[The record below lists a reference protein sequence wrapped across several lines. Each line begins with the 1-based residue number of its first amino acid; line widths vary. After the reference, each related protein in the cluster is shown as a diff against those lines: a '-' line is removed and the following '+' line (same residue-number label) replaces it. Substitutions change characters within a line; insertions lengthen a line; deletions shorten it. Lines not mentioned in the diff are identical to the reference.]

1 MYNHTPVLLT
11 EVIDYLD
18 PKIGD
23 RVIDATLGGGGY
35 TFALAKKVGKKGTV
49 IAIDLDERALNH
61 AKLKISDHATTNI
74 QLTHANFKDL
84 ASIAQKHFGQ
94 TPDIAAVVFDLGL
107 SSAQLE
113 DRHRGFSFQTD
124 VPLDM
129 AFGSLISKQETIRI
143 VNESTMEELVRI
155 IGRFGEERFARP
167 IARAI
172 IMARAARP
180 ITTTGQLVQAIEKGI
195 PPAFRYRSRLHFAT
209 KTFQALR
216 IATNR
221 ELENLET
228 ALASLQGIMKVGGRI
243 AVVSFHSLEDR
254 IVKNFFKQASRDC
267 ICPPSFPV
275 CRCGHTAW
283 LKIITK
289 KPIVAAA
296 TEVTTNPRARSA
308 KLRVAEVLA

>member
-1 MYNHTPVLLT
+1 MYHHTPVLLT
-11 EVIDYLD
+11 EVMEYLD

-35 TFALAKKVGKKGTV
+35 TFALAKSVGKKGSV
-49 IAIDLDERALNH
+49 IAIDLDEQALNH
-61 AKLKISDHATTNI
+61 AKLKIDQESLTNI
-74 QLTHANFKDL
+74 KLTHANFKDL
-84 ASIAQKHFGQ
+84 ASIAQEHFGK
-94 TPDIAAVVFDLGL
+94 TPDISAVVFDLGL

-113 DRHRGFSFQTD
+113 DRHRGFSFQAD

-129 AFGSLISKQETIRI
+129 AFGSLISSRETIRI
-143 VNESTMEELVRI
+143 VNESSVEDLVRI

-172 IMARAARP
+172 IKARAVQP
-180 ITTTGQLVQAIEKGI
+180 LTTTGQLVAAIEKGI
-195 PPAFRYRSRLHFAT
+195 PPAFRHRSRLHFAT

-221 ELENLET
+221 ELENLSV
-228 ALASLQGIMKVGGRI
+228 ALDSLQRIMKQGGRI

-267 ICPPSFPV
+267 LCPPSLPV

-283 LKIITK
+283 LKIVTK
-289 KPIVAAA
+289 KPITATVAEIKA
-296 TEVTTNPRARSA
+296 NPRARSA
-308 KLRVAEVLA
+308 KLRVAEVLM